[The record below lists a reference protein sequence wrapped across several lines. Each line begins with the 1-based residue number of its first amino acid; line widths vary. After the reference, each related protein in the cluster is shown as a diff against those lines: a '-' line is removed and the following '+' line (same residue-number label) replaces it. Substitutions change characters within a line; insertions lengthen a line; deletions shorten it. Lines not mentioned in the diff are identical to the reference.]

1 MNLKRTISASLITLF
16 MVVPLL
22 AGQSRTQSGRK
33 ADKNQQSGSA
43 QTAAQTQMK
52 IGVLPFTDATGTGGS
67 QVGVALSRMVQA
79 ELTHST
85 NVMAYA
91 LDLGNVKQEDLD
103 QQKAVEIAS
112 AHHVAAVIL
121 GTVLEA
127 DTSDTTHGAAASVF
141 GQLIGGDV
149 HTKKATVTFQGDLF
163 NVATGAKVDSFRVT
177 ATDTEK
183 KVGPNAWT
191 RLGDINST
199 DWSMDNNP
207 LGKALQKAVAK
218 LVKKVA
224 ADEPKIQAH
233 ANRNPSH
240 P

>member
-1 MNLKRTISASLITLF
+1 MNLERTTRACLF
-16 MVVPLL
+16 LSMFLFGPWL
-22 AGQSRTQSGRK
+22 AGQSRAQSGT
-33 ADKNQQSGSA
+33 NQKSNSA
-43 QTAAQTQMK
+43 QTAETKPMK

-67 QVGVALSRMVQA
+67 RVGVALSRMVQA
-79 ELTHST
+79 EFTHST
-85 NVMAYA
+85 NIMAYA
-91 LDLGNVKQEDLD
+91 LDLGNVRQEDLD
-103 QQKAVEIAS
+103 AHNAVKIARKY
-112 AHHVAAVIL
+112 HVRAVIL

-127 DTSDTTHGAAASVF
+127 DTSDTTHGGVASVF

-177 ATDTEK
+177 GTDTEK

-224 ADEPKIQAH
+224 ADEHKI
-233 ANRNPSH
+233 P
-240 P
+240 